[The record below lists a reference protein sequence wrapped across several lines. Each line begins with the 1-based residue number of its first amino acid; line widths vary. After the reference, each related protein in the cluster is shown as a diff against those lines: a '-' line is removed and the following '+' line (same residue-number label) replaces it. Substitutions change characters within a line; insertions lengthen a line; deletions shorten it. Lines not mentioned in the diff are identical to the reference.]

1 MCRDRKLEAVRDQQF
16 QNEKKMES
24 SIWMYHNSMWTVA
37 GIQIKLWLKRGW
49 SETVSTGLCPNKSP
63 RLHAIKG
70 YFHWNYLGA
79 SAQEITFMPVH
90 MLLKCLA
97 PCFAIGQSGSQSHP
111 FLLKYST
118 NVLQSLHTQ
127 RRLRKEQASGRSSW
141 FSPTSTSNYH
151 PFNLWNKLYMNI
163 LEVVN
168 KKFCVELQLRRDE
181 VATFMLEKYRQIF
194 CPFHITWYILCLN

>member
-1 MCRDRKLEAVRDQQF
+1 
-16 QNEKKMES
+16 
-24 SIWMYHNSMWTVA
+24 MWTVA

-49 SETVSTGLCPNKSP
+49 SETVSTGLCANKSP

-79 SAQEITFMPVH
+79 SAQEITFMPVQ

-97 PCFAIGQSGSQSHP
+97 PCFAIGQSESQSYP

-127 RRLRKEQASGRSSW
+127 RRLHREQASGRSSW

-151 PFNLWNKLYMNI
+151 PFNLWNKLYINI

-168 KKFCVELQLRRDE
+168 KFCAELQLRRDE
-181 VATFMLEKYRQIF
+181 VATFMLEKYHQIF
-194 CPFHITWYILCLN
+194 CPFRITWYILCLN